1 MSEWTNFF
9 VGELGAAAALAGLLF
24 VAVSVN
30 QARILSLD
38 RMADRGLE
46 ALGTL
51 FMVLIVTS
59 LALVPGQPLRLL
71 GLEVFAIATA
81 VLAATLVLQRAYLS
95 TLAPEHFRA
104 SLNTVRVSR
113 TAVGL
118 IALSG
123 LTLLLSGSVAGLYVM
138 APGILLCFIAAG
150 INSWVLM
157 IEINR

>member
-1 MSEWTNFF
+1 M
-9 VGELGAAAALAGLLF
+9 GELGAAAALAGLLF

-30 QARILSLD
+30 QARILSLG
-38 RMADRGLE
+38 RMADRGME

-71 GLEVFAIATA
+71 GAEVFVIASA
-81 VLAATLVLQRAYLS
+81 VLVATMALQRAYLS
-95 TLAPEHFRA
+95 TLSSDYLHR
-104 SLNTVRVSR
+104 SRNTVRASR

-138 APGILLCFIAAG
+138 APGILLCFVAVG